1 MGEVM
6 VAGMDANVVKQ
17 TPMQL
22 QSQKPMPGM
31 AMDTIHTTGT
41 TILAKEK
48 LKLKL
53 SHNHGMDIEDMEVM
67 VAGMDANAVKPKLTA
82 SHIIFL
88 DTSHTSVDITIWAN
102 DLLKP
107 KLTHGEDTVGV
118 DMDVEDIMVK
128 FVYHGSDVYEMI
140 TTSSW
145 I

>member
-1 MGEVM
+1 MGLPSQKLKAIHGMDIADMEVM

-53 SHNHGMDIEDMEVM
+53 SHNHGMDIEDMEVIM
-67 VAGMDANAVKPKLTA
+67 VAGMDANAV
-82 SHIIFL
+82 
-88 DTSHTSVDITIWAN
+88 
-102 DLLKP
+102 KP

-118 DMDVEDIMVK
+118 DMDMEDIMVK
-128 FVYHGSDVYEMI
+128 FVYHGTDIYE
-140 TTSSW
+140 
-145 I
+145 

>member
-1 MGEVM
+1 MG
-6 VAGMDANVVKQ
+6 DANVVKQ

-31 AMDTIHTTGT
+31 DMG
-41 TILAKEK
+41 
-48 LKLKL
+48 
-53 SHNHGMDIEDMEVM
+53 DMEVIM

-88 DTSHTSVDITIWAN
+88 DTTHTSVDITIWAN
-102 DLLKP
+102 DLKP

-118 DMDVEDIMVK
+118 DMDMEDIMVK
-128 FVYHGSDVYEMI
+128 FVYHGSDIYEMI

-145 I
+145 IYPNSVRAFNVQTIDSFWHP

>member
-1 MGEVM
+1 MDIADMEVM

-22 QSQKPMPGM
+22 QSQKP
-31 AMDTIHTTGT
+31 
-41 TILAKEK
+41 
-48 LKLKL
+48 KL
-53 SHNHGMDIEDMEVM
+53 SHNHGMDIEDMEVIM

-88 DTSHTSVDITIWAN
+88 DTTHTSVDITILAN

-118 DMDVEDIMVK
+118 DMDMEDIMVK
-128 FVYHGSDVYEMI
+128 FVYHGSDIYEMI

>member
-1 MGEVM
+1 MGKAIHGMDIADMEVM

-31 AMDTIHTTGT
+31 AMDTIHTTDT

-53 SHNHGMDIEDMEVM
+53 SHNHGMDMEDMAMEVIM
-67 VAGMDANAVKPKLTA
+67 VAGMDANALKLTA

-88 DTSHTSVDITIWAN
+88 DTTHTSVDITILAN

-107 KLTHGEDTVGV
+107 
-118 DMDVEDIMVK
+118 
-128 FVYHGSDVYEMI
+128 
-140 TTSSW
+140 
-145 I
+145 

>member
-1 MGEVM
+1 
-6 VAGMDANVVKQ
+6 
-17 TPMQL
+17 MQL

-31 AMDTIHTTGT
+31 AMDNTHTTDT

-53 SHNHGMDIEDMEVM
+53 SHNHGMDMEDMAMEVIM
-67 VAGMDANAVKPKLTA
+67 VAGMDADAVKPKLKA

-88 DTSHTSVDITIWAN
+88 DSTHTSVDIAILAN

-118 DMDVEDIMVK
+118 DMDMEDIMVK
-128 FVYHGSDVYEMI
+128 CVYHGSDIYEMI

>member
-1 MGEVM
+1 MGSWSPAFLPSQKLKAIHGMDIADMEVM

-53 SHNHGMDIEDMEVM
+53 
-67 VAGMDANAVKPKLTA
+67 
-82 SHIIFL
+82 
-88 DTSHTSVDITIWAN
+88 
-102 DLLKP
+102 
-107 KLTHGEDTVGV
+107 THGEDTVGV
-118 DMDVEDIMVK
+118 DMDMEDIMVK
-128 FVYHGSDVYEMI
+128 FVYHGSDIYEMI

>member
-1 MGEVM
+1 MGLPSQKLKAIHGMDIADMEVM

-53 SHNHGMDIEDMEVM
+53 SHNHGMDMDM
-67 VAGMDANAVKPKLTA
+67 
-82 SHIIFL
+82 
-88 DTSHTSVDITIWAN
+88 
-102 DLLKP
+102 
-107 KLTHGEDTVGV
+107 
-118 DMDVEDIMVK
+118 EDIMVK
-128 FVYHGSDVYEMI
+128 FVYHGSDIYEMI

>member
-1 MGEVM
+1 MGLPSQKLKAIHGMDIADMEVM

-31 AMDTIHTTGT
+31 AMDTIHTTDT
-41 TILAKEK
+41 TISAKEK
-48 LKLKL
+48 LKLK
-53 SHNHGMDIEDMEVM
+53 
-67 VAGMDANAVKPKLTA
+67 A

-88 DTSHTSVDITIWAN
+88 DTTHTSVDITILAN

-118 DMDVEDIMVK
+118 DMDGR
-128 FVYHGSDVYEMI
+128 YYG
-140 TTSSW
+140 
-145 I
+145 

>member
-1 MGEVM
+1 MG
-6 VAGMDANVVKQ
+6 DANVVKQ

-53 SHNHGMDIEDMEVM
+53 SHNHGMDIEDMEVIM
-67 VAGMDANAVKPKLTA
+67 VAGVDANAV
-82 SHIIFL
+82 
-88 DTSHTSVDITIWAN
+88 
-102 DLLKP
+102 KP

-118 DMDVEDIMVK
+118 DMDMEDIMVK
-128 FVYHGSDVYEMI
+128 FVYHGSDIYEMI

-145 I
+145 IYPNSVRAFNVQTIDSFWHP